1 MRSMRRVHRMIA
13 VKEEYCGHGVLAL
26 HAEHVVQF
34 MLRVQAMI
42 R

>member
-1 MRSMRRVHRMIA
+1 MFAMKA
-13 VKEEYCGHGVLAL
+13 EYGGHVVLAL

-34 MLRVQAMI
+34 MLRMQATI